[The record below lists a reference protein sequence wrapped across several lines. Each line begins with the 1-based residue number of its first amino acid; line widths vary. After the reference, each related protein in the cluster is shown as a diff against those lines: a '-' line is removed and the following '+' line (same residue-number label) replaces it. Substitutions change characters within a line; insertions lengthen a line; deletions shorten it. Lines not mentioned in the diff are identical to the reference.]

1 MKGDDTM
8 SLNKKCPTCGQV
20 GTLTLRHTDATSC
33 VGANRFVMEVPAW
46 VCGVCDEAIFSSE
59 TLSAMERAVT
69 RELIASGAQDPA
81 ALRWLRKAAE
91 LPGAELA
98 RLLGVAAE
106 TVSRWEN
113 GVQTPDRATVAV
125 VAELALDALEGR
137 IDTRSRLDRMAHAT
151 PRSPDANPSR
161 LVLSGE
167 RAA

>member
-1 MKGDDTM
+1 MGP
-8 SLNKKCPTCGQV
+8 NKKCPTCGQV
-20 GTLTLRHTDATSC
+20 GTFTLRPTDATSC
-33 VGANRFVMEVPAW
+33 VGASRYVMEVPAW
-46 VCGVCDEAIFSSE
+46 VCSACDEAIFSSE

-69 RELIASGAQDPA
+69 RELVASGAHDPA

-91 LPGAELA
+91 LSGAELA
-98 RLLGVAAE
+98 RLLGVAPE

-137 IDTRSRLDRMAHAT
+137 SDTRRRLDRMAHAT
-151 PRSPDANPSR
+151 PHSPDVAPAR
-161 LVLSGE
+161 LLLSAE